1 MPDNIEIQADRPL
14 SSVVGLGAICEIEDL
29 TAAPRE
35 LTLDG
40 WGYVFHSV
48 PSKIAFFRHLRK
60 WYKFLMHKDFYTTA
74 PRKLMLEQRQKAI
87 KSGQTYFYL
96 EEFADLDGGRRV
108 ILRDDRGWSFWPET
122 PPNSQWKTVTGRELV
137 KEAILILEPDDDE
150 DWIVWIIERLHF
162 LGIEVDSASVHAA
175 PFQVEFGPRV
185 QSELCR
191 LASA

>member
-1 MPDNIEIQADRPL
+1 MSDNVEIYADRPL

-35 LTLDG
+35 PTLDG
-40 WGYVFHSV
+40 WGYVSDSA
-48 PSKIAFFRHLRK
+48 PSKMTFSQYLRK
-60 WYKFLMHKDFYTTA
+60 WCKFLTRTGFYTTA
-74 PRKLMLEQRQKAI
+74 PRKLILEQRRKALE
-87 KSGQTYFYL
+87 SGQAYFYL
-96 EEFADLDGGRRV
+96 EEFADLDDGRRV
-108 ILRDDRGWSFWPET
+108 ILRDDRGWSFWPVT

-185 QSELCR
+185 QNELRR